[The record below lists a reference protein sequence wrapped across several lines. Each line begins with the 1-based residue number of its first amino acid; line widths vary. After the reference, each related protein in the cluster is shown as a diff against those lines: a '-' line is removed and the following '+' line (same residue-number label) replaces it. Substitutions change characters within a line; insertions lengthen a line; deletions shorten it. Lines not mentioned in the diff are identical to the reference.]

1 MSQVINTNIMS
12 LTTQNNLNK
21 SQSALATAM
30 QRLSSG
36 LRINSSADD
45 AAGFAISTRM
55 TTQINGLDTATRN
68 ANDAVS
74 LAQTASAALQQI
86 TDNLQAIRQLAV
98 QSANATNS
106 DSDRAALDQEVQQRL
121 DEITRVA
128 QQTTFNGRHIL
139 DGSFG
144 TAAFQVGAN
153 VGDTISI
160 DLSAGTG
167 ASQIGAVATVSSNLS
182 STFNTASGLTLAA
195 SGLTIKLGSGSAI
208 AVASGHYTSASG
220 LAAAINSAVSG
231 TLGASFATAS
241 GNEIVFDNSK
251 TSAVTFSGTSASIL
265 GVSGVAAQST
275 TDGAATS
282 SGVGAAVSGTGL
294 AVAAG
299 DLTIKVGSGTAIN
312 VAAATYTSVS
322 GLAAAINTAVSG
334 TTLGSGF
341 ATVSGSEIVFDD
353 STANAVTF
361 GGTDATTLGLS
372 TVAAQTTTD
381 GKTTSSGVSTAVA
394 AASQP
399 QSITLKSGDFSIN
412 GTDITGTFS
421 SAQSLADGINAAGIQ
436 GVSAYLADSGN
447 LVIQSNGTASDGTTA
462 DGDSVKITGSAV
474 PTGITAGTTKA
485 SQSLANTDGSGDAMT
500 VKTVAG
506 ANDAINRIDAA
517 LAAVSSIDSK
527 LGAMQ
532 NRFNSAIT
540 SAQAVSQNLSASRS
554 RIQDADFAAE
564 TAAMS
569 QAQILQQA
577 GVSMLAQAN
586 AQPQLVLKLLQ

>member
-167 ASQIGAVATVSSNLS
+167 ASQIGAVATVS
-182 STFNTASGLTLAA
+182 ADM
-195 SGLTIKLGSGSAI
+195 SGSLKPAGLN
-208 AVASGHYTSASG
+208 VASGDIKIAFNG
-220 LAAAINSAVSG
+220 G
-231 TLGASFATAS
+231 TAK
-241 GNEIVFDNSK
+241 N
-251 TSAVTFSGTSASIL
+251 
-265 GVSGVAAQST
+265 
-275 TDGAATS
+275 
-282 SGVGAAVSGTGL
+282 
-294 AVAAG
+294 VAAG
-299 DLTIKVGSGTAIN
+299 DYTTAQDLADAIN
-312 VAAATYTSVS
+312 AAATAAGYDGGNTFATVDGTTGEINFDNASTTGDLVMTTTASTDAATALGATTTVAKNDGTVDGTGATTGVVS
-322 GLAAAINTAVSG
+322 AVSAAAT
-334 TTLGSGF
+334 TLTLGSGDL
-341 ATVSGSEIVFDD
+341 T
-353 STANAVTF
+353 
-361 GGTDATTLGLS
+361 
-372 TVAAQTTTD
+372 
-381 GKTTSSGVSTAVA
+381 
-394 AASQP
+394 
-399 QSITLKSGDFSIN
+399 IN
-412 GTDITGTFS
+412 GTSVTGTF
-421 SAQSLADGINAAGIQ
+421 ANVQALADGINASGIQ
-436 GVSAYLADSGN
+436 GVSAYLDDAGK
-447 LVIQSNGTASDGTTA
+447 LVVQSNGTASDGTAA
-462 DGDSVKITGSAV
+462 DGDSIKIGGSAV
-474 PTGITAGTTKA
+474 PTGLTAGTTSA
-485 SQSLANTDGSGDAMT
+485 TDSLANTDGSGDVVT

-517 LAAVSSIDSK
+517 LASVSSIDSK

>member
-12 LTTQNNLNK
+12 LTAQNNLNR
-21 SQSALATAM
+21 SQSSLATAM

-55 TTQINGLDTATRN
+55 TTQINGLDTAARN

-106 DSDRAALDQEVQQRL
+106 DSDRAALDSEVQQRL
-121 DEITRVA
+121 AEITRVA

-160 DLSAGTG
+160 DLSDGTAAGDL
-167 ASQIGAVATVSSNLS
+167 GAVTTVSS
-182 STFNTASGLTLAA
+182 T
-195 SGLTIKLGSGSAI
+195 
-208 AVASGHYTSASG
+208 VASAQ
-220 LAAAINSAVSG
+220 
-231 TLGASFATAS
+231 
-241 GNEIVFDNSK
+241 
-251 TSAVTFSGTSASIL
+251 FSGTS
-265 GVSGVAAQST
+265 
-275 TDGAATS
+275 
-282 SGVGAAVSGTGL
+282 GL
-294 AVAAG
+294 V
-299 DLTIKVGSGTAIN
+299 
-312 VAAATYTSVS
+312 
-322 GLAAAINTAVSG
+322 LA
-334 TTLGSGF
+334 
-341 ATVSGSEIVFDD
+341 
-353 STANAVTF
+353 
-361 GGTDATTLGLS
+361 
-372 TVAAQTTTD
+372 
-381 GKTTSSGVSTAVA
+381 
-394 AASQP
+394 
-399 QSITLKSGDFSIN
+399 SGDFSIN
-412 GTDITGTFS
+412 GTDIIGSFHST
-421 SAQSLADGINAAGIQ
+421 QELADGINAAAIQ
-436 GVSAYLADSGN
+436 GVSAYLDGDKN
-447 LVIQSNGTASDGTTA
+447 LVVQTNGTADNNGSTA
-462 DGDSVKITGSAV
+462 GGVD
-474 PTGITAGTTKA
+474 GITFSGTGVSGISA
-485 SQSLANTDGSGDAMT
+485 SGYTAEHSLADADGSGDAVN

-517 LAAVSSIDSK
+517 LASVSSIDSK

-532 NRFNSAIT
+532 NRFNSAIS
-540 SAQAVSQNLSASRS
+540 SAQAVSQNLAASRS

>member
-55 TTQINGLDTATRN
+55 TTQINGLDTAARN

-74 LAQTASAALQQI
+74 LSQTASAALQQI

-121 DEITRVA
+121 AEITRVA

-160 DLSAGTG
+160 DLSKGTG
-167 ASQIGAVATVSSNLS
+167 ASQIGGVATASKDVSSAFG
-182 STFNTASGLTLAA
+182 TPAGLTLA
-195 SGLTIKLGSGSAI
+195 SGALTVQVGSGTVVN
-208 AVASGHYTSASG
+208 VAAGNYTSASALATAINTAATTAG
-220 LAAAINSAVSG
+220 YGGTLAAV
-231 TLGASFATAS
+231 S
-241 GNEIVFDNSK
+241 GNEIQFTNSSSTNAITFGGSAASGLGMSTVA
-251 TSAVTFSGTSASIL
+251 TSGTATTTGVNAAVTAP
-265 GVSGVAAQST
+265 
-275 TDGAATS
+275 ATS
-282 SGVGAAVSGTGL
+282 SSVTL
-294 AVAAG
+294 AAG
-299 DLTIKVGSGTAIN
+299 QFT
-312 VAAATYTSVS
+312 
-322 GLAAAINTAVSG
+322 
-334 TTLGSGF
+334 
-341 ATVSGSEIVFDD
+341 
-353 STANAVTF
+353 
-361 GGTDATTLGLS
+361 
-372 TVAAQTTTD
+372 
-381 GKTTSSGVSTAVA
+381 
-394 AASQP
+394 
-399 QSITLKSGDFSIN
+399 IN
-412 GTDITGTFS
+412 GTSIVGTFANS
-421 SAQSLADGINAAGIQ
+421 QALADGINSAGIQ
-436 GVSAYLADSGN
+436 GVSAYLDNSGN
-447 LVIQSNGTASDGTTA
+447 LVVQSNGTASDGTA
-462 DGDSVKITGSAV
+462 SDGDSIVFGGSSSVATTFGTTAYKDAASLADTGS
-474 PTGITAGTTKA
+474 
-485 SQSLANTDGSGDAMT
+485 GSAMD

-506 ANDAINRIDAA
+506 ANDAINRVDAA
-517 LAAVSSIDSK
+517 LASVSSIDST

-532 NRFNSAIT
+532 NRFSSAIT

-577 GVSMLAQAN
+577 GVAMLAQAN
-586 AQPQLVLKLLQ
+586 AQPQLVLKLLP

>member
-160 DLSAGTG
+160 DLSKGTG
-167 ASQIGAVATVSSNLS
+167 ASQIGGV
-182 STFNTASGLTLAA
+182 
-195 SGLTIKLGSGSAI
+195 
-208 AVASGHYTSASG
+208 
-220 LAAAINSAVSG
+220 
-231 TLGASFATAS
+231 ATAS
-241 GNEIVFDNSK
+241 KDVSADFLSTAAAATGASVTSSQLTGFDFSTNNASFDVDGH
-251 TSAVTFSGTSASIL
+251 TVSLTTNLTNQAGVVSAVQTALDSAAAGTYTVSA
-265 GVSGVAAQST
+265 
-275 TDGAATS
+275 DGAAGFKITTIATGASAYVAISNMTATNGLSFGTPVAGTDAVTAGQPTS
-282 SGVGAAVSGTGL
+282 L
-294 AVAAG
+294 
-299 DLTIKVGSGTAIN
+299 
-312 VAAATYTSVS
+312 
-322 GLAAAINTAVSG
+322 
-334 TTLGSGF
+334 TLGSG
-341 ATVSGSEIVFDD
+341 E
-353 STANAVTF
+353 
-361 GGTDATTLGLS
+361 L
-372 TVAAQTTTD
+372 
-381 GKTTSSGVSTAVA
+381 
-394 AASQP
+394 
-399 QSITLKSGDFSIN
+399 SIN
-412 GTDITGTFS
+412 GTDITGTF
-421 SAQSLADGINAAGIQ
+421 ADVQALADGINAAGIQ
-436 GVSAYLADSGN
+436 GVSAYKGDDGS
-447 LVIQSNGTASDGTTA
+447 LVVQSNGTAASGDSITFGGSSALATAFGTTA
-462 DGDSVKITGSAV
+462 YADTN
-474 PTGITAGTTKA
+474 
-485 SQSLANTDGSGDAMT
+485 SLADTDGSGDVMN
-500 VKTVAG
+500 VKTIAG
-506 ANDAINRIDAA
+506 ANDSINRIDAA
-517 LAAVSSIDSK
+517 LASVSSIDSQ

>member
-55 TTQINGLDTATRN
+55 TTQINGLDTAARN

-74 LAQTASAALQQI
+74 LSQTASAALQQI

-106 DSDRAALDQEVQQRL
+106 DSDRAALDSEVQQRL
-121 DEITRVA
+121 AEITRVA

-160 DLSAGTG
+160 DLSDGTS
-167 ASQIGAVATVSSNLS
+167 ASDLGGVATVSSTIGS
-182 STFNTASGLTLAA
+182 GVFGSGGLTL
-195 SGLTIKLGSGSAI
+195 S
-208 AVASGHYTSASG
+208 
-220 LAAAINSAVSG
+220 
-231 TLGASFATAS
+231 
-241 GNEIVFDNSK
+241 
-251 TSAVTFSGTSASIL
+251 
-265 GVSGVAAQST
+265 
-275 TDGAATS
+275 
-282 SGVGAAVSGTGL
+282 
-294 AVAAG
+294 
-299 DLTIKVGSGTAIN
+299 
-312 VAAATYTSVS
+312 
-322 GLAAAINTAVSG
+322 
-334 TTLGSGF
+334 GSGF
-341 ATVSGSEIVFDD
+341 T
-353 STANAVTF
+353 
-361 GGTDATTLGLS
+361 
-372 TVAAQTTTD
+372 
-381 GKTTSSGVSTAVA
+381 
-394 AASQP
+394 
-399 QSITLKSGDFSIN
+399 IN
-412 GTDITGTFS
+412 GTNIEGTF
-421 SAQSLADGINAAGIQ
+421 ADTQALADGINAAGIQ
-436 GVSAYLADSGN
+436 GVSSYLDGAGK
-447 LVIQSNGTASDGTTA
+447 LVIQTNGTA
-462 DGDSVKITGSAV
+462 DSNGSASGGVDGVTIGGSSV
-474 PTGITAGTTKA
+474 PTGVASGTTTDA
-485 SQSLANTDGSGDAMT
+485 NSLADADGSGNAMSVAT
-500 VKTVAG
+500 IAG
-506 ANDAINRIDAA
+506 ANDAINRIDSA
-517 LAAVSSIDSK
+517 LASVSSIDSK

-532 NRFNSAIT
+532 NRFNSAIS
-540 SAQAVSQNLSASRS
+540 SAQAVSQNLAASRS

>member
-160 DLSAGTG
+160 DLSSGTG
-167 ASQIGAVATVSSNLS
+167 ASQIGAVATVSNTVSGDFLS
-182 STFNTASGLTLAA
+182 QGGLELGAGELTVAVGSSGAVN
-195 SGLTIKLGSGSAI
+195 
-208 AVASGHYTSASG
+208 VASGDYTSASG
-220 LAAAINSAVSG
+220 LADAINTAAGSTIATVVSG
-231 TLGASFATAS
+231 EIKITAGSGAAVAFGGADVSTLGFS
-241 GNEIVFDNSK
+241 GSY
-251 TSAVTFSGTSASIL
+251 AAGASGTST
-265 GVSGVAAQST
+265 GVSGAVNAAS
-275 TDGAATS
+275 
-282 SGVGAAVSGTGL
+282 GAAVSL
-294 AVAAG
+294 
-299 DLTIKVGSGTAIN
+299 
-312 VAAATYTSVS
+312 
-322 GLAAAINTAVSG
+322 
-334 TTLGSGF
+334 TLG
-341 ATVSGSEIVFDD
+341 
-353 STANAVTF
+353 
-361 GGTDATTLGLS
+361 
-372 TVAAQTTTD
+372 
-381 GKTTSSGVSTAVA
+381 
-394 AASQP
+394 
-399 QSITLKSGDFSIN
+399 SGDFSIN
-412 GTDITGTFS
+412 GTDITGTFAD
-421 SAQSLADGINAAGIQ
+421 AQALADGINSAGIQ
-436 GVSAYLADSGN
+436 GVSAYLDDSGK
-447 LVIQSNGTASDGTTA
+447 LVLQSNGTASDGTAA
-462 DGDSVKITGSAV
+462 DGDSIKIAGNGL
-474 PTGITAGTTKA
+474 PTGLTAGTTTA
-485 SQSLANTDGSGDAMT
+485 SNSLADTDGSGDVVN
-500 VKTVAG
+500 VKTIAG

-517 LAAVSSIDSK
+517 LASVSSIDSS

>member
-1 MSQVINTNIMS
+1 MS

-55 TTQINGLDTATRN
+55 TTQINGLDTAARN

-106 DSDRAALDQEVQQRL
+106 DSDRAALDSEVQQRL
-121 DEITRVA
+121 AEITRVA

-160 DLSAGTG
+160 DLTDGTG
-167 ASQIGAVATVSSNLS
+167 AADLGKVATVSSTVGS
-182 STFNTASGLTLAA
+182 GVFGSSGLTLGA
-195 SGLTIKLGSGSAI
+195 SGLTI
-208 AVASGHYTSASG
+208 
-220 LAAAINSAVSG
+220 
-231 TLGASFATAS
+231 
-241 GNEIVFDNSK
+241 
-251 TSAVTFSGTSASIL
+251 
-265 GVSGVAAQST
+265 
-275 TDGAATS
+275 
-282 SGVGAAVSGTGL
+282 
-294 AVAAG
+294 
-299 DLTIKVGSGTAIN
+299 
-312 VAAATYTSVS
+312 
-322 GLAAAINTAVSG
+322 
-334 TTLGSGF
+334 
-341 ATVSGSEIVFDD
+341 
-353 STANAVTF
+353 
-361 GGTDATTLGLS
+361 
-372 TVAAQTTTD
+372 
-381 GKTTSSGVSTAVA
+381 
-394 AASQP
+394 
-399 QSITLKSGDFSIN
+399 N
-412 GTDITGTFS
+412 GTDIIGTFAD
-421 SAQSLADGINAAGIQ
+421 AQALSDGINAAGIQ
-436 GVSAYLADSGN
+436 GVSSYLDGSGKI
-447 LVIQSNGTASDGTTA
+447 VIQTNGTADNN
-462 DGDSVKITGSAV
+462 GSAAGGV
-474 PTGITAGTTKA
+474 DGLTIAGSGVTGIA
-485 SQSLANTDGSGDAMT
+485 SGSTSAANSLADADGSGDAMN
-500 VKTVAG
+500 VKTVAD
-506 ANDAINRIDAA
+506 ANDAINRVDAA
-517 LAAVSSIDSK
+517 LASVSSIDSK

-532 NRFNSAIT
+532 NRFNSAIS
-540 SAQAVSQNLSASRS
+540 SAQAVSQNLAASRS